1 MAQPGRKREAGDREA
16 DGGRGENVNQVA
28 MEGWWSHVGSSTC
41 GYWSKVSIN
50 VKPLG
55 AIWSN

>member
-1 MAQPGRKREAGDREA
+1 MAQPGRKREVRDREA
-16 DGGRGENVNQVA
+16 DGGRGKNVNQVVKLVLA
-28 MEGWWSHVGSSTC
+28 PAATG
-41 GYWSKVSIN
+41 VSVS